1 MPGGDGTGPMGM
13 GPMTGR
19 GAGFCAGFQMPGY
32 MNPAWGCGTG
42 FGRGRGFRRMYYLTG
57 MPGWVRYGH
66 PAYPVYNVQY
76 QSQSP
81 AYDREFLANQAE
93 FLENQLKQIKKQLK
107 ELDEET
113 EE

>member
-19 GAGFCAGFQMPGY
+19 GAGFCAGFQVPGY
-32 MNPAWGCGTG
+32 MNPTGGWGIGS
-42 FGRGRGFRRMYYLTG
+42 GRGRGFRRKYYLTG
-57 MPGWVRYGH
+57 MPGWVRYGY
-66 PAYPVYNVQY
+66 PAYPVHPVYNAQY

-93 FLENQLKQIKKQLK
+93 
-107 ELDEET
+107 
-113 EE
+113 